1 MCDWGST
8 EYYQQC
14 GLAHGPP
21 PELWYP
27 GRALTSHTQTH
38 THPPLPCLSAL
49 NSSFS
54 HRSPNRHIAQP
65 PRTEQHHTVTSAM
78 LRSLTRLGGMSSSRI
93 HLQQPALA
101 RISIASFH
109 MGSRPNAVS
118 VSTSTATSP
127 STPLPPPMA
136 ASIPKPDISTS
147 LPSTKANTAA
157 PGTDAGP
164 VSGASSGQ
172 VEEEIQDD
180 TESAASTFAEFTPV
194 SPDQARSLT
203 QNPIL
208 SQLVNTIMKDGKKAR
223 AQRFVADALLE
234 IRSRTQSDPYHVILD
249 ALELA
254 SPILKLTAI
263 KKGSKV
269 LQVPTPMTER
279 QRRRKAIVWILE
291 ASDKRKGEKL
301 FKDRL
306 ASEFLA
312 VVNGNSGAL
321 VKKNQLH
328 KMALAN
334 RANASLKY

>member
-1 MCDWGST
+1 MFRSLARMGAMSATGICK
-8 EYYQQC
+8 QQTV
-14 GLAHGPP
+14 
-21 PELWYP
+21 
-27 GRALTSHTQTH
+27 LTRI
-38 THPPLPCLSAL
+38 P
-49 NSSFS
+49 
-54 HRSPNRHIAQP
+54 
-65 PRTEQHHTVTSAM
+65 VTSFH
-78 LRSLTRLGGMSSSRI
+78 LGTRPSL
-93 HLQQPALA
+93 
-101 RISIASFH
+101 
-109 MGSRPNAVS
+109 VS

-136 ASIPKPDISTS
+136 AAQTPATS
-147 LPSTKANTAA
+147 NTSAAAGATSNTTATPTTSSTKATEA
-157 PGTDAGP
+157 TES
-164 VSGASSGQ
+164 VSEEGGLI
-172 VEEEIQDD
+172 EEI
-180 TESAASTFAEFTPV
+180 STTMSFAEFTPV
-194 SPDQARSLT
+194 TPEEARSLV

-234 IRSRTQSDPYHVILD
+234 IRSRTQSDPYRVVVD

-291 ASDKRKGEKL
+291 ASDKRRGEKL

-334 RANASLKY
+334 KANASLKY

>member
-1 MCDWGST
+1 
-8 EYYQQC
+8 
-14 GLAHGPP
+14 
-21 PELWYP
+21 
-27 GRALTSHTQTH
+27 
-38 THPPLPCLSAL
+38 
-49 NSSFS
+49 
-54 HRSPNRHIAQP
+54 
-65 PRTEQHHTVTSAM
+65 M
-78 LRSLTRLGGMSSSRI
+78 LRSLTRLGGMSASRI

-109 MGSRPNAVS
+109 MGTRPNSVS
-118 VSTSTATSP
+118 ASTSTATSP

-136 ASIPKPDISTS
+136 ASIPKPDISTP
-147 LPSTKANTAA
+147 LTSTTANTAA
-157 PGTDAGP
+157 GTDAGP
-164 VSGASSGQ
+164 VTGASSGQ
-172 VEEEIQDD
+172 VNEEEIQDD
-180 TESAASTFAEFTPV
+180 AESAASSTFAEFTPV

-249 ALELA
+249 ALELT